1 MNIGLKLRNLRK
13 IKQLTQEELAERT
26 DLSKGYISQIE
37 SGQSSPSME
46 TFLQLLE
53 VLGTSP
59 ETFFKEKEAE
69 KVLYP
74 KDEQTVYDEYD
85 EGYILTWPIA
95 RSNEF
100 EMEPLF
106 IQLHLHTAYKSFK
119 PSDSDTFIY
128 CLEGELTLTLGEHV
142 YHAKAGDALYFKAHD
157 KHQLSNQ
164 TDTETKAMMVVTAS
178 YL

>member
-59 ETFFKEKEAE
+59 ETFF
-69 KVLYP
+69 
-74 KDEQTVYDEYD
+74 
-85 EGYILTWPIA
+85 
-95 RSNEF
+95 
-100 EMEPLF
+100 
-106 IQLHLHTAYKSFK
+106 
-119 PSDSDTFIY
+119 
-128 CLEGELTLTLGEHV
+128 
-142 YHAKAGDALYFKAHD
+142 
-157 KHQLSNQ
+157 
-164 TDTETKAMMVVTAS
+164 
-178 YL
+178 